1 MPLPVDLIFVRHGQS
16 EGNVATKASEKG
28 DHGFFTEEF
37 CNRHSR
43 EFRLTDRGIEQ
54 AKIAGEWLRNN
65 VPFLFTYFYVSDYI
79 RAKETAVHLDLPN
92 AKWREEF
99 HLRERDRALGDNL
112 PRDEEKK
119 LYPREQ
125 RQYELDPFLSVPAGG
140 GESFASFCLRLRA
153 GMIDQFAR
161 QRSKDSVIAV
171 CHGHVMRGMQ
181 IEIENLGH
189 DDFIRLNNSED
200 PFDKTSNC
208 QILWYT
214 RRDPNN
220 SIVVSERVLAVRTV
234 CPWKEGSD
242 SGWRYIERKLLT
254 NLDLRIEVDRYKR
267 HVE

>member
-1 MPLPVDLIFVRHGQS
+1 MLPIDLVFVRHGES
-16 EGNVATKASEKG
+16 EGNIATKASEEG
-28 DHGFFTEEF
+28 DHSFFTPEF
-37 CNRHSR
+37 RDRHSR
-43 EFRLTDRGIEQ
+43 EFRLTNRGVDQ
-54 AKIAGEWLRNN
+54 AKLAGNWLRDNL
-65 VPFLFTYFYVSDYI
+65 PFSFSHFYVSDYI

-112 PRDEEKK
+112 PRDKEKRMFP
-119 LYPREQ
+119 LEQ
-125 RQYELDPFLSVPAGG
+125 RQYEIDPFLSIPAGG

-153 GMIDQFAR
+153 GIIEQFAR

-189 DDFIRLNNSED
+189 DDFIRLNNSDD
-200 PFDKTSNC
+200 PFDKISNC

-220 SIVVSERVLAVRTV
+220 SMIISERVLAVKSV
-234 CPWKEGSD
+234 CPCKEGGD

-254 NLDLRIEVDRYKR
+254 NDDLRREVSRYSRRVK
-267 HVE
+267 

>member
-1 MPLPVDLIFVRHGQS
+1 MLPIDLVFVRHGES
-16 EGNVATKASEKG
+16 EGNIATKASENG
-28 DHGFFTEEF
+28 DHSFFTPEF
-37 CNRHSR
+37 RDRHSR
-43 EFRLTDRGIEQ
+43 EFRLTDRGVEQ
-54 AKIAGEWLRNN
+54 AKSAGKWLRDNL
-65 VPFLFTYFYVSDYI
+65 PFSFSYFYVSDYI
-79 RAKETAVHLDLPN
+79 RAKETAAYLHLPN

-112 PRDEEKK
+112 PRDEEKR
-119 LYPREQ
+119 LFPMEQ
-125 RQYELDPFLSVPAGG
+125 RQYEIDPFLSVPAGG

-153 GMIDQFAR
+153 GIIEQFAR

-189 DDFIRLNNSED
+189 DDFIRLSNSEN

-214 RRDPNN
+214 RRDPQN
-220 SIVVSERVLAVRTV
+220 SIVVSERVLAVRSV

-254 NLDLRIEVDRYKR
+254 NGNLLEEVKRYPR